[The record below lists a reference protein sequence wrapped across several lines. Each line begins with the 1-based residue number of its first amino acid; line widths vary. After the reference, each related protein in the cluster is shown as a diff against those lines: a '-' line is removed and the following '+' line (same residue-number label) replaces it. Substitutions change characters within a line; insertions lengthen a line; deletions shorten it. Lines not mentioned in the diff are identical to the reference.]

1 MPLAAPD
8 VARLFT
14 PGSRHDCGDG
24 RTATVFA
31 LPEAELALPTGRL
44 VACDPVAGL
53 ADENE
58 PFLAAAPPGR
68 YPVVLAVAE
77 VGNAYG
83 PGSSDTRIAA
93 AMLRIADRP
102 AVRWQPALSEGQ
114 DHGRLGAGDFFGY
127 GVDAGTG
134 CFLDAS
140 AVGPIGELVE
150 RDADPVI
157 DAVHDA
163 RHRPATVTDPAS
175 GHSMVAF
182 TTGWGDGHYPT
193 WVGYAADGRLVGF
206 VSEFFVVRQPG
217 RGPAG
222 G

>member
-14 PGSRHDCGDG
+14 PGSQYELGGD

-31 LPEAELALPTGRL
+31 LPEAQLALPTGRL

-53 ADENE
+53 VDENE
-58 PFLAAAPPGR
+58 PFLAVVPPGS
-68 YPVVLAVAE
+68 YPVTLAVVE
-77 VGNAYG
+77 VRNAYG

-93 AMLRIADRP
+93 ARLRIVEQA
-102 AVRWQPALSEGQ
+102 AVRWQLALSEGQ
-114 DHGRLGAGDFFGY
+114 DEERLGPDDFFGY

-150 RDADPVI
+150 QDADPVI
-157 DAVHDA
+157 DAIHDA
-163 RHRPATVTDPAS
+163 RHRPAVVTDPGT
-175 GHSMVAF
+175 GHTMAAF

-193 WVGYAADGRLVGF
+193 WVGRAADGRVVGF
-206 VSEFFVVRQPG
+206 VSEFFVVPQPG
-217 RGPAG
+217 RGPVAG
-222 G
+222 

>member
-14 PGSRHDCGDG
+14 PGSEYDCGSD
-24 RTATVFA
+24 RTATVIA
-31 LPEAELALPTGRL
+31 LPSAELALPTGRL

-58 PFLAAAPPGR
+58 PFLAAVPPGR
-68 YPVVLAVAE
+68 YPVTLAVVE
-77 VGNAYG
+77 VRNAYG

-93 AMLRIADRP
+93 ALLRIDERP
-102 AVRWQPALSEGQ
+102 AVRWQLALSEGQ
-114 DHGRLGAGDFFGY
+114 DEQRLGPGDFYGY

-134 CFLDAS
+134 CFLDAA

-150 RDADPVI
+150 RDDDFVI

-163 RHRPATVTDPAS
+163 AHRPATVTDPVT
-175 GHSMVAF
+175 GHTMVAF

-193 WVGYAADGRLVGF
+193 WVGHGADGHVVGY
-206 VSEFFVVRQPG
+206 VSEFFVIPAAG
-217 RGPAG
+217 RGSAG